1 MKNEQIFIHG
11 DLDGM
16 VSGILLLKAIGVD
29 TPLKITNHRWL
40 AKELSNVNVEQV
52 NAIYLSD
59 LPLAEKQSEAVKRE
73 LQRLSTANCALHI
86 YDHHFGWE
94 SSASYFNTFHI
105 ETHRTT
111 AAVLVWQFALKRT
124 ANSGRWLALLS
135 EKDNSTDANIRLDF
149 FTLLALMQPDNYKHT
164 ERLLREMAI
173 GEDVSEL
180 RQNLADDYCA
190 EQFPIEQA
198 LIEHVEITST
208 YQGRK
213 IGWVDTRKIK
223 RVCNVSKQVIEK
235 YGVDLVATIIPNA
248 VLLGAEG
255 IDRGIDL
262 KPLHGIHIQNDV
274 KIEVVGH
281 KSPIRI
287 NPVNKSETEKFY
299 SVIPDFI
306 TRVL

>member
-1 MKNEQIFIHG
+1 MKNEQIFTHG

-16 VSGILLLKAIGVD
+16 VSGILLLNAIGVD

-40 AKELSNVNVEQV
+40 AKELSNVNTEMI
-52 NAIYLSD
+52 NAIYLAD
-59 LPLAEKQSEAVKRE
+59 LPLADKQSEAVKRE
-73 LQRLSTANCALHI
+73 LQRLSSANCAANI

-94 SSASYFNTFHI
+94 SFTSYFNTFYV
-105 ETHRTT
+105 ETRRTT
-111 AAVLVWQFALKRT
+111 AAVLVWQFALKR
-124 ANSGRWLALLS
+124 AADSGRWLALLS
-135 EKDNSTDANIRLDF
+135 EKDNSNNASIRQDF
-149 FTLLALMQPDNYKHT
+149 FTLLALMQSENYKHT
-164 ERLLREMAI
+164 EKVLREMAI
-173 GEDVSEL
+173 GKDVSEL
-180 RQNLADDYCA
+180 RRNLADAYLA
-190 EQFPIEQA
+190 EQIPIENA
-198 LIEHVEITST
+198 LIEQVEITLTS
-208 YQGRK
+208 QGRK

-255 IDRGIDL
+255 IDRGVDL
-262 KPLHGIHIQNDV
+262 KPLHGLHIQNDV

-287 NPVNKSETEKFY
+287 NPVNKSEIEKFY

-306 TRVL
+306 ARVL